1 MTFLM
6 ELKNGRKKE
15 IGQTY
20 LLVEET
26 FFSSNTLNLA

>member
-15 IGQTY
+15 IGQAY
-20 LLVEET
+20 LLVEEK
-26 FFSSNTLNLA
+26 FFSGNTLNLA